1 MRYSDRHSVKVRAL
15 CSEPGEGIRHPG
27 ARGEILCCIDCSV
40 RSALCLSGRAVL
52 LRSLIDSKH
61 LRTAGDPPPV
71 HHELLFHAACSSF
84 CCSPPSAA
92 PATSTILLL
101 AAVYGSSLFVSLLLH
116 QLCLGDAWCA
126 RRGAERSA
134 AADKLR
140 RTLARRRRAT
150 LANTWQG
157 RAVVDSARR
166 RAVVDSAGRF
176 SPSKLV
182 ARQRDGGGSNDDEV

>member
-1 MRYSDRHSVKVRAL
+1 M
-15 CSEPGEGIRHPG
+15 
-27 ARGEILCCIDCSV
+27 
-40 RSALCLSGRAVL
+40 
-52 LRSLIDSKH
+52 
-61 LRTAGDPPPV
+61 
-71 HHELLFHAACSSF
+71 
-84 CCSPPSAA
+84 
-92 PATSTILLL
+92 STILLL
-101 AAVYGSSLFVSLLLH
+101 AAVYGSGLFVSLLLH
-116 QLCLGDAWCA
+116 QLCLGDARCA

-140 RTLARRRRAT
+140 RPLARRRRAT

-166 RAVVDSAGRF
+166 RAVVDSAEAAIAGRF

>member
-71 HHELLFHAACSSF
+71 HHELLFHGCHSACSSF

-126 RRGAERSA
+126 RRGAERA
-134 AADKLR
+134 AATS
-140 RTLARRRRAT
+140 RTLARRHRTAT
-150 LANTWQG
+150 RTRTASANIWQC
-157 RAVVDSARR
+157 
-166 RAVVDSAGRF
+166 
-176 SPSKLV
+176 K
-182 ARQRDGGGSNDDEV
+182 